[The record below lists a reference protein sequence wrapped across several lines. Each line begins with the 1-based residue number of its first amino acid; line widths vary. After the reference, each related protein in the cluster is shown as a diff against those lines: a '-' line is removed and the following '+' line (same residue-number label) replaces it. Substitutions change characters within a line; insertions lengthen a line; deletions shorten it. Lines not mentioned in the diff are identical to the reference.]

1 MSAEIV
7 LACTVELDHQLV
19 QDTLANR
26 TAMEIVRDWIGEY
39 LNGDAQVQSWT
50 PYWKEI
56 QVRQDEDSV
65 IALRFRP
72 GGPVHVS
79 GTQNWYYPQTEQEAL
94 SKALI
99 NLINE
104 LGKAMT
110 QRRVADAIQSQY
122 PDSSRQVR
130 DDDSILLQ
138 FKAPHP
144 TAPLKA
150 TPTGPIETAVIVHQN
165 QTISVFA
172 HCDDQ
177 ATGRA
182 AIRRLLANIQ
192 VAGIPL
198 VTSSPSIQQRSPG

>member
-1 MSAEIV
+1 
-7 LACTVELDHQLV
+7 
-19 QDTLANR
+19 
-26 TAMEIVRDWIGEY
+26 MEFVRDWIGEY
-39 LNGDAQVQSWT
+39 FEGDAQVQSWT

-56 QVRQDEDSV
+56 VLRREGDARLV
-65 IALRFRP
+65 VRFRL
-72 GGPVHVS
+72 GGPVQVS
-79 GTQNWYYPQTEQEAL
+79 ESQNWDLTPSERNTF

-99 NLINE
+99 ALLDE

-110 QRRVADAIQSQY
+110 QQRVADAVQSQY

-130 DDDSILLQ
+130 EDDSILLQ

-144 TAPLKA
+144 TAPLKV
-150 TPTGPIETAVIVHQN
+150 TPTGPIETAVIVRQN

-172 HCDDQ
+172 HCSDQ

-198 VTSSPSIQQRSPG
+198 ATSSPAIHQR